1 MMGSLQSPAHI
12 CEDGGIMGSNKLTWI
27 KQVAKSRQTLAI
39 MMLMI
44 LGVNSTL
51 NLWQQNSGYLDLASR
66 TTERV
71 TLSNNVVVQVQWD
84 SVRSNGREV
93 YRVTGV
99 TLAPGENGRTQS
111 LADCGSSCAEVRRY
125 IDQRIGFNT
134 DIQVDNSL
142 SAERRRELFTTALNR
157 QFDLRSSSASAR
169 REGGDNAI
177 DEARRR
183 TFRANGETYK
193 FSEVFT
199 QDGRTYARVSPE
211 GRTCTDCERTVA
223 IPDSI
228 RNNVQDI
235 LQIATD
241 VVEGARTREVVRR
254 DRDDR
259 PDRDRD
265 RDRDDTDRDRRIGDE
280 MLENILRDCRREH
293 GRNLAD
299 RTSSTASRRRVLR
312 DDGDAEDF
320 ELGSAAVDELS
331 CRSERFR
338 DLISAENNNCS
349 REERRDRTCRDN
361 SRFITSQKATQ
372 FFTRNIEPHIVRGLV
387 NSTSTAERSALFDMI
402 HDLDSDVSS
411 QFSNVLN
418 RVTALSE
425 STIRTSGNRV
435 QERFVQAQRLATVNP
450 MLAATMENLARQEQR
465 VLMDSAFRLM
475 NTHSSGLYAGMVNG
489 NLTQQRAM
497 GLFSDFQSRVSP
509 ITQCALTGMGNCGA
523 LGIGTNMNELA
534 NQFNLNTTQ
543 NRTLSDNV
551 IGGRTSNL
559 RQESVR
565 SGVRSATGFQP
576 VMPGQLTSYR
586 GLTN

>member
-1 MMGSLQSPAHI
+1 
-12 CEDGGIMGSNKLTWI
+12 MGSNKLTWI
-27 KQVAKSRQTLAI
+27 KQVAKSRQTLAV

-51 NLWQQNSGYLDLASR
+51 NLWQQNAGYLDLSSSG
-66 TTERV
+66 TQRV
-71 TLSNNVVVQVQWD
+71 TLSNNISVEVRWD

-93 YRVTGV
+93 YRVTGM
-99 TLAPGENGRTQS
+99 TLAPGENGRSQS
-111 LADCGSSCAEVRRY
+111 LSDCGSACTEIRRY

-134 DIQVDNSL
+134 DIEVTNSND
-142 SAERRRELFTTALNR
+142 RRRELFTTSLNR
-157 QFDLRSSSASAR
+157 QFDLSSSSRRDDRDRSAL
-169 REGGDNAI
+169 
-177 DEARRR
+177 DEVRSR
-183 TFRANGETYK
+183 TFRANGETYR
-193 FSEVFT
+193 FSEVFN
-199 QDGRTYARVSPE
+199 QDGRTYARVAPE
-211 GRTCTDCERTVA
+211 GRTCLDCERTVA
-223 IPDSI
+223 IPESI
-228 RNNVQDI
+228 RNNVSDI

-241 VVEGARTREVVRR
+241 VVEGSRGREVVRR
-254 DRDDR
+254 DDRDRTDR
-259 PDRDRD
+259 DRNRDRD
-265 RDRDDTDRDRRIGDE
+265 RDTSDAERDRRIGDE

-293 GRNLAD
+293 GRNLGE

-338 DLISAENNNCS
+338 DIISAENNNCS
-349 REERRDRTCRDN
+349 AAERRERTCTDN
-361 SRFITSQKATQ
+361 TRYITSQKATQ

-387 NSTSTAERSALFDMI
+387 NSTSTAERSSLFDMI

-411 QFSNVLN
+411 QYSNILN

-435 QERFVQAQRLATVNP
+435 QERFMQAQRLASVNP
-450 MLAATMENLARQEQR
+450 ALAATMENLGRREQQ

-475 NTHSSGLYAGMVNG
+475 NTHSAGLYAGMTNG

-497 GLFSDFQSRVSP
+497 GMFTDFQSRINP
-509 ITQCALTGMGNCGA
+509 ITQCALTGVGNCGA
-523 LGIGTNMNELA
+523 LGIGVNMNEMA
-534 NQFNLNTTQ
+534 NQFNLNANS
-543 NRTLSDNV
+543 NRTLSENV

-559 RQESVR
+559 RQENVR
-565 SGVRSATGFQP
+565 TGVRSATGFQP

>member
-1 MMGSLQSPAHI
+1 MSSG
-12 CEDGGIMGSNKLTWI
+12 KVKWI
-27 KQVAKSRQTLAI
+27 TQAAKSRQTLAI
-39 MMLMI
+39 LMLMI
-44 LGVNSTL
+44 LGVNSTIS
-51 NLWQQNSGYLDLASR
+51 LWQQNTGNLDLSSR
-66 TTERV
+66 GTERV

-84 SVRSNGREV
+84 SVRANGREV

-99 TLAPGENGRTQS
+99 TLAPGENGRAQS
-111 LADCGSSCAEVRRY
+111 LSDCGSACSEIRRY
-125 IDQRIGFNT
+125 VDQRIGFNT
-134 DIQVDNSL
+134 DIEVTSSHTAD
-142 SAERRRELFTTALNR
+142 RRRELFTTSLNR
-157 QFDLRSSSASAR
+157 QFDLSSTRANRNGSALDEVRS
-169 REGGDNAI
+169 
-177 DEARRR
+177 R
-183 TFRANGETYK
+183 TFRANGETYR
-193 FSEVFT
+193 FNEVFN

-211 GRTCTDCERTVA
+211 GRTCLDCERTVA

-228 RNNVQDI
+228 RNNVSDI

-241 VVEGARTREVVRR
+241 VVESSRTRGETVRR

-259 PDRDRD
+259 TDRDRD
-265 RDRDDTDRDRRIGDE
+265 RNLTDTDRDRRVGDE

-293 GRNLAD
+293 GRNLTD

-320 ELGSAAVDELS
+320 ELGSSAVDELA

-349 REERRDRTCRDN
+349 REERRERTCRDN

-372 FFTRNIEPHIVRGLV
+372 FFARNIEPHIVRGLV
-387 NSTSTAERSALFDMI
+387 NSTNTTERTALFDMI

-411 QFSNVLN
+411 QYSNVLN

-425 STIRTSGNRV
+425 STIRSSGNRV
-435 QERFVQAQRLATVNP
+435 QERFIQAQRLASVNP
-450 MLAATMENLARQEQR
+450 ALAAQMENLARQEQQ

-475 NTHSSGLYAGMVNG
+475 NTHSTGLYAGMVNG

-497 GLFSDFQSRVSP
+497 GLFGDFQSRISP
-509 ITQCALTGMGNCGA
+509 ITQCALTGIGNCGA
-523 LGIGTNMNELA
+523 LGIGVQMNDLA
-534 NQFNLNTTQ
+534 NQFNLNSNT
-543 NRTLSDNV
+543 NRTLSANV
-551 IGGRTSNL
+551 IGGRTTNL
-559 RQESVR
+559 RQENVR